1 MGRDI
6 EPSLHSLRPTFI
18 HAEGLSPRSFVGMEP
33 KSVHPNRLN
42 PGRLASGRLNAAPRL
57 FAGANGDADLVN
69 HHGRFTWY
77 ELMTTDVAAA
87 KAFYARVLGWD
98 VQDASTPELAY
109 TVFAAGT
116 ALVGGLM
123 ELPEAA
129 RKMGAT
135 PRWMG
140 YVGVDDLD
148 ATTDRIKHLGGAVYV
163 PPTDTNIGR
172 IAVVADPQT
181 ANLALLEGAKPGQQQ
196 PADLDQPGRVG
207 WHELL
212 AGDWRRAFAFYR
224 EIFGWQKANAEP
236 SDSYRLFS
244 AGGQTMGGMFTKRPT
259 EAAPFWL
266 FYFNIDDV
274 DAAVERVES
283 AGGQIMEGPFGI
295 PDGNWIVRCTDPQ
308 GAVFALEGKR
318 SPDHIGRK
326 PEVGWTTEWGEFS
339 SRGRLVGKPGSSR

>member
-1 MGRDI
+1 MRRRDCLQART
-6 EPSLHSLRPTFI
+6 E
-18 HAEGLSPRSFVGMEP
+18 
-33 KSVHPNRLN
+33 K
-42 PGRLASGRLNAAPRL
+42 
-57 FAGANGDADLVN
+57 ADMAD

-87 KAFYARVLGWD
+87 KAFYAHVLGWD

-148 ATTDRIKHLGGAVYV
+148 AAAERIKRLGGAVYV

-172 IAVVADPQT
+172 IAVIADPQT

-212 AGDWRRAFAFYR
+212 AADWKRAFAFYR

-339 SRGRLVGKPGSSR
+339 SRGRLVGKPSSSR